1 MKMIYSQRCRLFAL
15 SASLIAGLPVFAVEP
30 FAVPRTATKPVADGV
45 IRRDEYRFAATF
57 KGAANYRQNVGK
69 NPKADPRKSEC
80 ALTWDEDFVYLAVRS
95 ATGKDGSLPKGGARD
110 PAWASESVEF
120 WFDPPKEVRA
130 AEFAKFGQ
138 FQLTFAC
145 DSKVHAM
152 QHNPGFGLPP
162 RPWKIEGARLKQSV
176 VGDTWDCEI
185 AIPAAA
191 FGAEKLD
198 EGEWGVILGRN
209 FRTNPNV
216 QCSFSPFASSGAYT
230 DSSCYSRFA
239 FRKGVRP
246 TRFNGEP
253 ESILKGI
260 PLTVPC
266 NITAK
271 VRTTGTCPPRKYRR
285 FFASHDVDG
294 KGYFGLQEVANP
306 DGSVHMTLFYHARA
320 RNVFRNFTHNA
331 IPAPG
336 EEATLSLNV
345 LADRLVYYLDGAR
358 IGEIVT
364 DVPLVA
370 EDLGDAFPGGGE
382 SGVEGLSFRI
392 VPRALAE
399 DEIRLAAQEG
409 KGLAGDV
416 KWYPSKSLL
425 ACELSFPKPAKKSE
439 LPVLTLRD
447 ARGRKLLERSVPAKR
462 ESCVVTGGKNPMMV
476 VHEKVA
482 VAKPGEYLPDGDY
495 TVTLVAGKDRATVI
509 EKKIRMKRYPWF
521 NTTVGTQ
528 DVLLP
533 GFTPVKAEGRTVEVV
548 GRKYVFGDDGLPQ
561 EVWADGKQIL
571 ARPVALTGR
580 GLPCR
585 SVEDVDK
592 PSVRT
597 LSESQAGVSGTLAS
611 GRVEQDGFI
620 VLDLALPETTGDVT
634 LEIPVKKEFATLYH
648 ACAEGI
654 RSNPAGFVPAGDG
667 KVFGSRAIP
676 QTHVENFIPYCWV
689 GTDTRGICYAADSDR
704 GWEHCKGRDAVE
716 LHREAD
722 GTVAIRLNL
731 INGEGP
737 HEARTIT
744 VTLMASPAK
753 PMPKGWRGWVDAF
766 DVPAE
771 RNTLCNCSNPTWGC
785 YIVGMARYP
794 TFEDWGYV
802 HKMVEAAKTGKVDKD
817 WVEKWI
823 DRCWTARKEH
833 PELVPWLAKKG
844 EDEAKKTLRAHAYAG
859 MNRPCFLHDK
869 KNTVLYYYTC
879 DTDPCTGL
887 YELDVMAD
895 EWGKSTKVYGSHQD
909 YAVYYLKRMCEEGM
923 TGVYNDNTFFSCN
936 YDWVSGNAWIDAKG
950 EVHPSFSLWSLR
962 DFCRRQILAMQEAGV
977 KDPWLTLHHTN
988 ANILPTMSY
997 ATNTMGMEWK
1007 YGRSEYQDRYTRD
1020 YIRTVNQGL
1029 QTGCFPTS
1037 LEGIFDITD
1046 PAEKTRV
1053 TRTMLAALLPHEV
1066 QPTLQACGDHK
1077 LVVKALTIKQVFGVG
1092 AADCEYRAYWDPENP
1107 VVQAREDV
1115 MVSSYRRG
1123 KRMLLV
1129 IGSYSNEDVGL
1140 KIALKED
1147 AIAAARD
1154 AEDGQALPVSG
1165 GTLVLPLK
1173 NRDFRM
1179 VEIKIR

>member
-1 MKMIYSQRCRLFAL
+1 MKMMHDQKYRLLAL
-15 SASLIAGLPVFAVEP
+15 SACLVAGFPVFAAEP
-30 FAVPRTATKPVADGV
+30 FTVPRTATKPVADGV

-57 KGAANYRQNVGK
+57 KGAANYRQKGADA
-69 NPKADPRKSEC
+69 KADPRATEC

-95 ATGKDGSLPKGGARD
+95 ATGKDGDLPKGGPRD

-120 WFDPPKEVRA
+120 WFDPPAEVRR

-145 DSKVHAM
+145 DGKVHAM

-162 RPWKIEGARLKQSV
+162 RPWKLNGVRLKQSV

-198 EGEWGVILGRN
+198 EGEWGMILGRN
-209 FRTNPNV
+209 FRTNPDV
-216 QCSFSPFASSGAYT
+216 QCTYCPFLSSGAYT
-230 DSSCYSRFA
+230 DAKCYARFS
-239 FRKGVRP
+239 FRRGVKP
-246 TRFNGEP
+246 TRFRGEP
-253 ESILKGI
+253 ERILKPI

-266 NITAK
+266 NMTAK
-271 VRTTGTCPPRKYRR
+271 VMTSGACPPKKYRR
-285 FFASHDVDG
+285 FFASEDLG
-294 KGYFGLQEVANP
+294 GNGYFGLQEVANP

-320 RNVFRNFTHNA
+320 RNVFKNFVHNA
-331 IPAPG
+331 VPEPG

-345 LADRLVYYLDGAR
+345 LSDRLVYYLDGAR

-364 DVPLVA
+364 DVPLKA
-370 EDLGDAFPGGGE
+370 GDFGDAFPGGGE
-382 SGVEGLSFRI
+382 SGVDVRSFRI
-392 VPRALAE
+392 VPRALGS
-399 DEIRLAAQEG
+399 DEIKLAAQEG
-409 KGLAGDV
+409 KGLAGDI

-425 ACELSFPKPAKKSE
+425 ACELSFPKPTTKDE
-439 LPVLTLRD
+439 LPVLVLKDTK
-447 ARGRKLLERSVPAKR
+447 GRKLLETRVPSKR

-495 TVTLVAGKDRATVI
+495 TVTLVAGPDRATVI

-528 DVLLP
+528 DILLP
-533 GFTPVKAEGRTVEVV
+533 GFTPVKAEGRAVEVV

-571 ARPVALTGR
+571 ARPVKLVVGQRLSAGT
-580 GLPCR
+580 PTVR
-585 SVEDVDK
+585 SL
-592 PSVRT
+592 SRT
-597 LSESQAGVSGTLAS
+597 CAEFKGSLAT
-611 GRVEQDGFI
+611 GRVEQDGFV
-620 VLDLALPETTGDVT
+620 VLDLALPETTGDVS
-634 LEIPVKKEFATLYH
+634 LEIPVKREFATLYH

-654 RSNPAGFVPAGDG
+654 RSNPAGLVPAGDG

-704 GWEHCKGRDAVE
+704 GWEHCKERDAVE

-722 GTVAIRLNL
+722 GTVVIRLNL
-731 INGEGP
+731 VNGEGP
-737 HEARTIT
+737 HAARTVT

-771 RNTLCNCSNPTWGC
+771 RNMLCNCSNPTWGS

-794 TFEDWGYV
+794 TFGDWEYV
-802 HKMVEAAKTGKVDKD
+802 HKMVEAAKTGKVDKE

-879 DTDPCTGL
+879 NVDPCTGL

-895 EWGKSTKVYGSHQD
+895 EWGKSTAVYGSHQD

-923 TGVYNDNTFFSCN
+923 TGVYDDNTFFRCN
-936 YDWVSGNAWIDAKG
+936 YDWVSGDAWIDAKG

-962 DFCRRQILAMQEAGV
+962 TFCRRQILAMLEAGV

-1007 YGRSEYQDRYTRD
+1007 YGKSEYQDRYTRD

-1077 LVVKALTIKQVFGVG
+1077 LVVKALTIKQAFGVG

-1123 KRMLLV
+1123 RKMLLV

-1140 KIALKED
+1140 KIALKKG

-1154 AEDGQALPVSG
+1154 VEDGKALPVSG
-1165 GTLVLPLK
+1165 GALLLPLT

-1179 VEIKIR
+1179 LEIEIR

>member
-1 MKMIYSQRCRLFAL
+1 MFEKIPVFLSGVVLGL
-15 SASLIAGLPVFAVEP
+15 SALAAEP
-30 FAVPRTATKPVADGV
+30 FSVPRTATKPVADGV

-57 KGAANYRQNVGK
+57 KGAANYRQKGANAK
-69 NPKADPRKSEC
+69 TDSRATEC
-80 ALTWDEDFVYLAVRS
+80 AVTWDEDFVYLAVRS
-95 ATGKDGSLPKGGARD
+95 ATGKDGYLPKGGPRD
-110 PAWASESVEF
+110 PAWSSESVEF

-145 DSKVHAM
+145 DGKVHAM

-162 RPWKIEGARLKQSV
+162 RPWKLDGARLRQSV

-198 EGEWGVILGRN
+198 EGEWGLILGRN
-209 FRTNPNV
+209 FRTNPAV
-216 QCSFSPFASSGAYT
+216 QCTYCPFLSSGGYT
-230 DSSCYSRFA
+230 DAKSYARFS
-239 FRKGVRP
+239 FRRGVKP

-253 ESILKGI
+253 ERILKPI
-260 PLTVPC
+260 PLAVPC
-266 NITAK
+266 NLTAK
-271 VRTTGTCPPRKYRR
+271 VVTSGTCPPRKYRR
-285 FFASHDVDG
+285 FFASEDLG
-294 KGYFGLQEVANP
+294 GNGYFGLQEVANP
-306 DGSVHMTLFYHARA
+306 DGSVHMTMFYHARA
-320 RNVFRNFTHNA
+320 RNVFKNFIHTA
-331 IPAPG
+331 VPAPG

-345 LADRLVYYLDGAR
+345 LADRVVYYLDGAR
-358 IGEIVT
+358 MGEIVT
-364 DVPLVA
+364 DVPLKSG
-370 EDLGDAFPGGGE
+370 DFGDAFPGGGE
-382 SGVEGLSFRI
+382 PGIDVRSFRI
-392 VPRALAE
+392 VPRALGS
-399 DEIRLAAQEG
+399 DEIKLSAQEG
-409 KGLAGDV
+409 KGLTGDV
-416 KWYPSKSLL
+416 KWYPSRSLL
-425 ACELSFPKPAKKSE
+425 ACELSFPKPATKDE
-439 LPVLTLRD
+439 LPVLTLKD
-447 ARGRKLLERSVPAKR
+447 AKGRTVVETRVPAKR
-462 ESCVVTGGKNPMMV
+462 ESCVLTGGKRPMMV

-495 TVTLVAGKDRATVI
+495 TVTLVAGKDRTAQI

-521 NTTVGTQ
+521 NTTVATK

-533 GFTPVKAEGRTVEVV
+533 GFTPVKASGNAVEVV

-571 ARPVALTGR
+571 ARPVKLTSQTSQISQTFQTSQTSATTVAFR
-580 GLPCR
+580 G
-585 SVEDVDK
+585 
-592 PSVRT
+592 
-597 LSESQAGVSGTLAS
+597 GLAS
-611 GRVEQDGFI
+611 GRVEQDGFV
-620 VLDLALPETTGDVT
+620 VLDLALPETPGDVC

-654 RSNPAGFVPAGDG
+654 RSNPAGFVPADVG
-667 KVFGSRAIP
+667 KVFGSRTIP

-689 GTDTRGICYAADSDR
+689 GTDTRGICYAADSDC
-704 GWEHCKGRDAVE
+704 GWEHGKERDAVE

-722 GTVAIRLNL
+722 GTVTIRLNIL
-731 INGEGP
+731 NGPGT
-737 HEARTIT
+737 HAARTVT

-753 PMPKGWRGWVDAF
+753 PMPKGWRGWVDAY

-794 TFEDWGYV
+794 AFEEWEYV
-802 HKMVEAAKTGKVDKD
+802 HKMAEAAKTGKVDKD

-823 DRCWTARKEH
+823 DRCWTARQKH

-844 EDEAKKTLRAHAYAG
+844 EDEARKTLRAHAFAG

-879 DTDPCTGL
+879 DTDPCDGL

-923 TGVYNDNTFFSCN
+923 TGVYNDNAFFSCN
-936 YDWVSGNAWIDAKG
+936 YDWVAGNAWIDAKG
-950 EVHPSFSLWSLR
+950 EVHPSFSLWALR
-962 DFCRRQILAMQEAGV
+962 DFCRRQILAMLEAGV
-977 KDPWLTLHHTN
+977 KDPWLTIHHTN
-988 ANILPTMSY
+988 SNILPTMSY

-1007 YGRSEYQDRYTRD
+1007 YGKSEYQDRWTRD

-1029 QTGCFPTS
+1029 QLGCFPTS

-1066 QPTLQACGDHK
+1066 QPTLQQSGDHA
-1077 LVVKALTIKQVFGVG
+1077 LVRKVLGLKQAFGVG
-1092 AADCEYRAYWDPENP
+1092 KDDCVYTAYWDEANP
-1107 VVQAREDV
+1107 VVQARDDV
-1115 MVSSYRRG
+1115 MVSVYRRG
-1123 KRMLLV
+1123 KRLLAV
-1129 IGSYSNEDVGL
+1129 IGSYANEDVEL
-1140 KIALKED
+1140 KVALKSS
-1147 AIAAARD
+1147 AIVAAHD
-1154 AEDGQALPVSG
+1154 AEDGSGLAASG
-1165 GTLVLPLK
+1165 GAVALPLK
-1173 NRDFRM
+1173 NRDFRILELEM
-1179 VEIKIR
+1179 K